1 MGLASVVYPAGFGR
15 ESYMDVLTV
24 DDDNFSR
31 NVLRILI
38 TKAGHN
44 VVSAENG
51 MEALRILSAGYVK
64 IAIVDWIL
72 PDISGIDVC
81 RRIRRT
87 EFKVP
92 PYIIIATASMNKKD
106 NIIESLRAGS
116 NDYVEK
122 PFNAEELMAR
132 MKVAEKFISLQLDLH
147 NRIIELEKAFGE
159 ISTLRRILPICMQ
172 CGKIRSD
179 RESWEKM
186 EEYIS
191 KHTNVKFSHGLC
203 PECID
208 QKYSSVLT
216 VPPTA
221 KN

>member
-1 MGLASVVYPAGFGR
+1 
-15 ESYMDVLTV
+15 MDVLAV

-31 NVLRILI
+31 DLLKMLI
-38 TKAGHN
+38 SKAGHN

-51 MEALRILSAGYVK
+51 TEALRILSAGYVK
-64 IAIVDWIL
+64 IAVVDWIL

-81 RRIRRT
+81 RRVRRID
-87 EFKVP
+87 FKIP

-122 PFNAEELMAR
+122 PLNAEELIAR
-132 MKVAEKFISLQLDLH
+132 LKVAEKFISLQLDLQD
-147 NRIIELEKAFGE
+147 RITELEKALDE
-159 ISTLRRILPICMQ
+159 INTLRGILPICMQ
-172 CGKIRSD
+172 CGKIRTD
-179 RESWEKM
+179 RKGWEKM
-186 EEYIS
+186 EEYLS
-191 KHTNVKFSHGLC
+191 KHTNVKFSHSLC

-208 QKYSSVLT
+208 QKYSGILNAT
-216 VPPTA
+216 QAA